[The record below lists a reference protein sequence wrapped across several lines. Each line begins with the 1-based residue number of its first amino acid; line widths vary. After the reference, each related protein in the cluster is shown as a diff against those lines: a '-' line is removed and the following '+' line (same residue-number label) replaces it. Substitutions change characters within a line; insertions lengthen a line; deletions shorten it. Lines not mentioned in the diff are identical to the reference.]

1 MAGPTP
7 WCNWVIRGQVLAG
20 AYPASTDDKETDKIL
35 TILLEHGMEV
45 FVCLQAEVSLNV
57 PESMWRAGRGLR
69 PYMKDAQKI
78 LTRAREY
85 GNPRI
90 AQSKLNFLH
99 LAIIDGSITTDRAIS
114 RLAEDCCDR
123 VRSGEKLYIHCW
135 GGHGRTGTLVALM
148 LAKLYGLSC
157 GEALKY
163 TQAFHD
169 ARRYPQNVRS
179 PQTAIQRTQVRRL
192 LSGEPV
198 SPQPITKG
206 QGLLSKGQ
214 SLVGT
219 GQDIVGSLASGATAG
234 LLSSAAPRSMAAAV
248 TRTSSA
254 LRRSRSPQRQRAAS
268 PLRHSTS
275 LARAHVPSAYAPSM
289 QMWPS
294 GRMTSSAAVTSSLLS
309 VKPQVP
315 ANAASPSHIQS
326 CSDRIAAIQGGRQAS
341 HHSSTA
347 SGSDRLSRS
356 SSHKGAPLAAE
367 TVSSVSQYTKRVG
380 GHLSDSLSSAWR
392 RTSSSSRDVGDRLQ
406 GFKL

>member
-7 WCNWVIRGQVLAG
+7 WCNWIVRGQVLAG

-45 FVCLQAEVSLNV
+45 FVCLQAEVSLNI

-69 PYMKDAQKI
+69 PYIKDAQKI
-78 LTRAREY
+78 LTSAREY

-99 LAIIDGSITTDRAIS
+99 LAIIDGSITTDSAIS
-114 RLAEDCCDR
+114 RLADDCCDR

-192 LSGEPV
+192 LSGEPIL
-198 SPQPITKG
+198 PQPITKG

-214 SLVGT
+214 SVAGK
-219 GQDIVGSLASGATAG
+219 GQDLVGSLASGATAG

-248 TRTSSA
+248 THSASA
-254 LRRSRSPQRQRAAS
+254 LRRSHRQHGGSPQRQRAAS

-275 LARAHVPSAYAPSM
+275 LTGAHVPSAYAPSM
-289 QMWPS
+289 QMQPS
-294 GRMTSSAAVTSSLLS
+294 GRVTSSAAVTSSLSS
-309 VKPQVP
+309 VKPQVS
-315 ANAASPSHIQS
+315 ANAASLSRVQS
-326 CSDRIAAIQGGRQAS
+326 SSDRIAAVQGGRRAINS
-341 HHSSTA
+341 TTA

-356 SSHKGAPLAAE
+356 SSHK
-367 TVSSVSQYTKRVG
+367 
-380 GHLSDSLSSAWR
+380 
-392 RTSSSSRDVGDRLQ
+392 
-406 GFKL
+406 